1 MAMVLCDT
9 NILIEV
15 YRRNIAVRDELEK
28 IGYENIAVSDVT
40 RVELFYGA
48 ANKREL
54 QMIGKDLEK
63 IAILHIDTAIS
74 KMAVELVERYWLSHK
89 MDLEDALIAATAILH
104 QIELYTLNIK
114 DFIFIPDIKLYRP

>member
-1 MAMVLCDT
+1 MVLCDT

>member
-1 MAMVLCDT
+1 MVLCDT

-15 YRRNIAVRDELEK
+15 YRRNIAVRDELDK
-28 IGYENIAVSDVT
+28 IGHKNIAVSDVT

-54 QMIGKDLEK
+54 QIIGKDLEK
-63 IAILHIDTAIS
+63 IAVLHIDTAIS

-89 MDLEDALIAATAILH
+89 MYLEDALIAATAILH
-104 QIELYTLNIK
+104 RIELYTLNIK
-114 DFIFIPDIKLYRP
+114 DFVFIPDIKLYLP

>member
-1 MAMVLCDT
+1 MTMVLCDT

-15 YRRNIAVRDELEK
+15 YRRNIAVRDELDK
-28 IGYENIAVSDVT
+28 IGYKNIAVSDVT

-63 IAILHIDTAIS
+63 IAVLHIDTAIS

-104 QIELYTLNIK
+104 RIELYTLNVK
-114 DFIFIPDIKLYRP
+114 DFVFIPDIKFYRP